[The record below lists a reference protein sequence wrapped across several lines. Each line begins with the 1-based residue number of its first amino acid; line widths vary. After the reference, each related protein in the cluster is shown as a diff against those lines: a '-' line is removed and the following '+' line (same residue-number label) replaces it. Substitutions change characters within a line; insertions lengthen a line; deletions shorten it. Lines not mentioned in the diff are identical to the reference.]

1 MFESLKLA
9 NEERNL
15 LKIKV
20 EKLEIESSSKWIT
33 AHNNIVCNSQA

>member
-20 EKLEIESSSKWIT
+20 EKLEIEARNKWIT
-33 AHNNIVCNSQA
+33 AHYNIVCNSQA